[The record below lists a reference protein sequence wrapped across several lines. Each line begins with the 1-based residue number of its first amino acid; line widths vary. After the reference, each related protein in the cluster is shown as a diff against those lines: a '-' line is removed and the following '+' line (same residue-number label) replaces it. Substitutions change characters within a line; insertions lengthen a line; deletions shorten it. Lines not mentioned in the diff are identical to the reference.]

1 MEFILIGFVLFW
13 IFAFVAVVVFNAI
26 SDYRTY
32 RHIKKFDDKI
42 KAHEDWAKVH
52 QTKSPYEA
60 MDECGHLAA
69 KSKKDIDELF
79 NKLPGL

>member
-1 MEFILIGFVLFW
+1 MRKW
-13 IFAFVAVVVFNAI
+13 IAE
-26 SDYRTY
+26 RE
-32 RHIKKFDDKI
+32 
-42 KAHEDWAKVH
+42 AHEDWAKVN

-69 KSKKDIDELF
+69 KSKKEIDSLF